1 MYAIYPKI
9 VLWMWW
15 FSSHASHLDTVIKYK
30 LFLLGVR
37 LLESRCVLFVLPSTI
52 PLVTTIWYRMVLD
65 SKYHRI
71 YGTMES
77 LVPAQLWFKTKR
89 HTRTAFG
96 VDTRFRNSVL
106 CCFYLATCVRVC
118 HLFYDP
124 LRECLWARCFRA
136 SLLLHLHLCA
146 CLR

>member
-1 MYAIYPKI
+1 MYAIYSEL
-9 VLWMWW
+9 VLCMFWV
-15 FSSHASHLDTVIKYK
+15 SSHASHLDTMINDSTVR
-30 LFLLGVR
+30 LFFLGVR
-37 LLESRCVLFVLPSTI
+37 PLQSPCVLLVLQSTI
-52 PLVTTIWYRMVLD
+52 PLVTTIWYCMVLD

-124 LRECLWARCFRA
+124 LRECL
-136 SLLLHLHLCA
+136 
-146 CLR
+146 